1 MNFIKNPAKKPN
13 HLTAYTDS
21 GFIQEFH
28 PFKVNTWTHHPSEMR
43 GAKGS
48 RLARIFNSRQTLS
61 KALPSILTIPDS
73 LSSTACFGQQ
83 KKN

>member
-1 MNFIKNPAKKPN
+1 
-13 HLTAYTDS
+13 
-21 GFIQEFH
+21 
-28 PFKVNTWTHHPSEMR
+28 MR

-73 LSSTACFGQQ
+73 LSSAFFF
-83 KKN
+83 KKKKRRLGWSSPYVTYVYQRLLP

>member
-1 MNFIKNPAKKPN
+1 
-13 HLTAYTDS
+13 
-21 GFIQEFH
+21 
-28 PFKVNTWTHHPSEMR
+28 MR

-73 LSSTACFGQQ
+73 LSSAFSENDFGGYLDYGWLSGSLRLPGCYLRLKVSPQMIT
-83 KKN
+83 